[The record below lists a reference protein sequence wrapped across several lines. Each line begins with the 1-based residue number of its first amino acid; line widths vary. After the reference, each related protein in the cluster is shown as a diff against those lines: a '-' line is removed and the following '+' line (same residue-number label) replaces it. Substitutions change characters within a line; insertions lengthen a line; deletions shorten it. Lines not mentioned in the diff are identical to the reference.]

1 MGAAVTAAA
10 AAAAARE
17 REQEQVLECFR
28 LADATAAGR
37 AQTLERLG
45 LVGDVTVERLF
56 KAGVV
61 LPGSEPHTVY
71 LSEAAL
77 VAYRRVSKSRAVWL
91 LLIAG
96 LMFLGLGA
104 AIVIF
109 ATQAPGR

>member
-1 MGAAVTAAA
+1 MGAAVTAAAAAAAGRGRGQEEGLEGVLLAGGTPAGPAPEPAGA

-61 LPGSEPHTVY
+61 LPGS
-71 LSEAAL
+71 
-77 VAYRRVSKSRAVWL
+77 
-91 LLIAG
+91 
-96 LMFLGLGA
+96 
-104 AIVIF
+104 
-109 ATQAPGR
+109 